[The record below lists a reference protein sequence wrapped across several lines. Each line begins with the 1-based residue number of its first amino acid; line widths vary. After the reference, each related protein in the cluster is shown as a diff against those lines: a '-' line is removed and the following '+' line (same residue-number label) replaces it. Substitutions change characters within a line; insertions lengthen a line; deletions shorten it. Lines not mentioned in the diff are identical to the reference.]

1 MSHPAFPSF
10 SLFRAHAHIHNRYA
24 SFHPPQFYKVTI
36 WGRYIVNVSIVFY
49 LYNLFSTELCRSPLY
64 ERKYNTFTLSKYHS
78 SLSVVHSSSV
88 LHLYLVCMYNGNIRE
103 IIQRFSQ
110 QTFWLVKLGK
120 AQVLLHKRGLSS
132 RQLSQR
138 AKWRWATIYMIRT
151 QTTAAK
157 GNSAIIH
164 FITYPFAC
172 HSVCPIG
179 FFQNIFWHCNHFKQ

>member
-1 MSHPAFPSF
+1 M
-10 SLFRAHAHIHNRYA
+10 
-24 SFHPPQFYKVTI
+24 
-36 WGRYIVNVSIVFY
+36 WGRYIVNLTKVFY
-49 LYNLFSTELCRSPLY
+49 LYHLFSTELYRSPLY
-64 ERKYNTFTLSKYHS
+64 IWKYNAFIVSKCHS

-103 IIQRFSQ
+103 IIHPFSQ

-138 AKWRWATIYMIRT
+138 AKWRWASMYMIRT

-157 GNSAIIH
+157 GNSDPSFYYSA
-164 FITYPFAC
+164 F

-179 FFQNIFWHCNHFKQ
+179 LFQILTL